1 MTFRARISFKNMATN
16 NDFFIKRI
24 FAIKVNGKDVA
35 PKDFSFESAK
45 TITFNL
51 NVQDSKDQSKN
62 CSSTIAI
69 NAEEVLY
76 IQMTEEK

>member
-1 MTFRARISFKNMATN
+1 MTFRARISFKNTSTN

-24 FAIKVNGKDVA
+24 FAIKVNGKDVD
-35 PKDFSFESAK
+35 PKDFSFENAK

-51 NVQDSKDQSKN
+51 NVKDSKDQSKN